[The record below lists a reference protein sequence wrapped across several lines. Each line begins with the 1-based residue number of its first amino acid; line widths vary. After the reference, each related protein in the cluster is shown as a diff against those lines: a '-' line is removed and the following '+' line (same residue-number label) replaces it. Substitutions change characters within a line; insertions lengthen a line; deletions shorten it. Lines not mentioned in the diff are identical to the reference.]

1 MKQAIAAGETFVDRA
16 TATNLPH
23 LLSMMELAME
33 HDGFSFIECLS
44 ECKEFYEGAFDAAN
58 PRKGGAFLDV
68 PKDHNV
74 EDEFAA
80 YRLADQAWPGHFGL
94 LYKVNRPTKNANEA
108 KLIADHKAKVGD
120 AADWQILQKSFDR
133 LK

>member
-1 MKQAIAAGETFVDRA
+1 MKQAIAAGATFVARA

-23 LLSMMELAME
+23 LLQLMEQAMD

-58 PRKGGAFLDV
+58 PRKGGAFQEI

-74 EDEFAA
+74 EDEYAA
-80 YRLADQAWPGHFGL
+80 YKLADQAWPGVFGL
-94 LYKVNRPTKNANEA
+94 FYKVNRPTTNANEA
-108 KLIADHKAKVGD
+108 RLIAEHKAKVGD
-120 AADWQILQKSFDR
+120 AADWEILQKSFDR